1 MSNKRWIMLFAAL
14 LLVCAAA
21 ALLLPRSG
29 STVGVWQAGE
39 LIYTID
45 PALHKGEE
53 YILRYEAGETVV
65 AVGDEGVFIRSADCK
80 NQNCVRHGPLKRG
93 GTPIVCLPERIVV
106 RWMEDDTLD
115 AVTG

>member
-1 MSNKRWIMLFAAL
+1 M
-14 LLVCAAA
+14 
-21 ALLLPRSG
+21 
-29 STVGVWQAGE
+29 
-39 LIYTID
+39 
-45 PALHKGEE
+45 
-53 YILRYEAGETVV
+53 V

-115 AVTG
+115 AVAG

>member
-1 MSNKRWIMLFAAL
+1 MSNKRWILLFAVL
-14 LLVCAAA
+14 LLLCAAA
-21 ALLLPRSG
+21 AYCMPRG
-29 STVGVWQAGE
+29 GDTVGVWQDGE
-39 LIYTID
+39 LRYTIH
-45 PALHKGEE
+45 PARDTGDYVLC
-53 YILRYEAGETVV
+53 YEAGETVV
-65 AVGDEGVFIRSADCK
+65 SVWAEGVYIRSADCK